1 MAVYSRTLGVPLLL
15 DDIGSIGENPSIRR
29 LWPIGAAMSPPSELG
44 VGGRPLLNLS
54 YALNYAFG
62 GTAVPGYHLVNLLIH
77 VLAGWTLFDLVR
89 RTLLRPNLA
98 ERFGSAATPLALA
111 VSAIWMW
118 HPVQTEAVTYL
129 TQRGE
134 SLMGLFYL
142 LTLYG
147 FLRGAEIE
155 GGGRRRIWFSVSVLA
170 CLAGVATKE
179 VIITAPLIVFLYDRT
194 FVSGGFYGAWRK
206 HWPLYLALAAT
217 WLPLGWLMIDIQ
229 RRSAGFGLGVA
240 WWAYGCVECKVVIRY
255 LLLVFWPRPLVF
267 DHGWYTAIP
276 LSEVWPYALV
286 LAPLVAGTA
295 IALRRRPAAGFA
307 ACWFFL
313 ILAPTSSIVPL
324 TGQAM
329 ADHRLY
335 LPLAGVVAFAVL
347 GGYALAGRG
356 IWPVV
361 AVVAA
366 ALGLASADRNRDYSS
381 EWTIWSDTAAK
392 CPDSPRAHN
401 NLGGALLHLNRPE
414 MLPQAKAELE
424 LALRLKPDYAEAHVN
439 LGDVLEKT
447 PGRLNDAIAQY
458 EEALRLKPDVAEAHN
473 NLANALAATPERLPE
488 AVAQY
493 EEALRLR
500 PDFAEAHNN
509 LANALAAAPG
519 RLPEAVAQYEEALRL
534 NPEYAEAHDNL
545 GAVLE
550 RMPGRMED
558 AIVQFED
565 AVRLK
570 PEDAK
575 AHNNLGYTLE
585 KVPGRMN
592 DAIAQY
598 EEALRLNPDYG
609 KARKNLGN
617 ALSAG
622 GRTQEAIAQYEEAL
636 RLTPDDAAIHLNLAA
651 ALLQLPGR
659 GREAKAHLE
668 AVLRLQPDN
677 EEARQ
682 ILSGI
687 RASQP

>member
-1 MAVYSRTLGVPLLL
+1 MAAYSRTFGVPLLL

-29 LWPIGAAMSPPSELG
+29 LWPIGTAMSPPSELG

-155 GGGRRRIWFSVSVLA
+155 GRGRRRIWFSVSVLA

-194 FVSGGFYGAWRK
+194 FVSGGFSGAWRR

-217 WLPLGWLMIDIQ
+217 WLPLGWLMIDIH

-240 WWAYGCVECKVVIRY
+240 WWAYACVECKVVIRY
-255 LLLVFWPRPLVF
+255 LLLAFWPKPLVF

-286 LAPLVAGTA
+286 LAPLLAGTVF
-295 IALRRRPAAGFA
+295 ALRRRPAAGFA

-335 LPLAGVVAFAVL
+335 LPLAGVVAFTVL
-347 GGYALAGRG
+347 GGYAFAGRR

-366 ALGLASADRNRDYSS
+366 ALGLASADRNRDYAS
-381 EWTIWSDTAAK
+381 ELAIWSDTAAK

-414 MLPQAKAELE
+414 MLPQARAELE

-439 LGDVLEKT
+439 LGDALERT

-458 EEALRLKPDVAEAHN
+458 EEALRLRPDVAEARN
-473 NLANALAATPERLPE
+473 NLANALAATPGRLPE
-488 AVAQY
+488 AVTQY

-509 LANALAAAPG
+509 LANALAAMPG
-519 RLPEAVAQYEEALRL
+519 RQSEAVAQYEEALRL

-585 KVPGRMN
+585 KVPGRME

-598 EEALRLNPDYG
+598 EEALRMNPDYG

-622 GRTQEAIAQYEEAL
+622 GRTQEAVAQYEEAL
-636 RLTPDDAAIHLNLAA
+636 RLMPDDAAIHLKLAA

-659 GREAKAHLE
+659 GSEAKAHLE
-668 AVLRLQPDN
+668 AALRLQPDN

-682 ILSGI
+682 ILSGL